1 LRLQKWHS
9 TKGLAMIEKPGGS
22 TIREAVAV
30 LETADELERAIE
42 ELQSSG
48 FNRAEISLL
57 ADEHTVEKKLG
68 HRYKRASELEDDPDV
83 PRTAYVSTESVGD
96 AEGGLIG
103 GLMYVGAVAAAG
115 TVVAGGGALAAT
127 LAAAALAGGASGFVG
142 AILAGM
148 VGERHADN
156 LRTQLEKG
164 GLLLWVRTRDADHEK
179 RAVEVLSR
187 HSAHDIHVHS
197 VPVAGM

>member
-1 LRLQKWHS
+1 
-9 TKGLAMIEKPGGS
+9 MIEKPGQS

-42 ELQSSG
+42 DLQSSG
-48 FNRAEISLL
+48 FDRAEISLL
-57 ADEHTVEKKLG
+57 ADERTVEEKLG
-68 HRYKRASELEDDPDV
+68 HRYRRASELEDDPNA
-83 PRTAYVSTESVGD
+83 PRTVYISTESVGD

-103 GLMYVGAVAAAG
+103 GLMYVGAITAAG
-115 TVVAGGGALAAT
+115 VVVAGGGALAAT
-127 LAAAALAGGASGFVG
+127 LAAAALAGGAGGVVG
-142 AILAGM
+142 SILAGM
-148 VGERHADN
+148 VGEHHADY
-156 LRTQLEKG
+156 LSKQLQKA

-179 RAVEVLSR
+179 RAVDILSR